1 MRRILPLV
9 IAIAMTACRPTRTVK
24 LAWDAPAT
32 PPDGY
37 RILVDGR
44 VVLDIPPPPL
54 DPGCHCPTVAV
65 PVPRGQHTVS
75 VVAYNRGGMS
85 KPSASVVVE

>member
-1 MRRILPLV
+1 MAL
-9 IAIAMTACRPTRTVK
+9 TGCRPTRTVNV
-24 LAWDAPAT
+24 AWDAPASQ
-32 PPDGY
+32 PDGY
-37 RILVDGR
+37 RILIDGQ
-44 VVLDIPPPPL
+44 VVLDIRPPPI
-54 DPGCHCPTVAV
+54 DPSCRCHTVAV